1 MTNAQEPITGVIETS
16 NKPYS
21 FYLNDYSLVFMD
33 AVVDSSLH
41 SIVRPVDGFA
51 QATTHNGRK
60 MLLYVGKREFDI
72 VNTMRLGFS
81 SYIVSDSNI
90 FDYDISQY
98 DGIIFVGG
106 TLSKLKAPCAI
117 RTQYDDA
124 TKRTYIEHLDDTQ
137 KFSFSVG
144 DELSCE
150 CTIGSTT
157 AEQWG
162 VESRSITNDKVYFK
176 MLFDKKQDT
185 SSLYKHYNKI
195 CELLSFLTNRQNVGF
210 DEMYLLQKDI
220 PIGEE
225 KRIAKVARV
234 FIQRQRT
241 LTQKRQFNNLE
252 FALLGDS
259 IGKLLEVF
267 YNPQEGKSSY
277 SLGFYPESD
286 EDENIVNN
294 AMVRAVCS
302 ALECELE
309 FVSGITSDEKK
320 KIEALTRKI
329 KPIIEEHKVSEDRL
343 KDKTYDVINSSMSHW
358 SMATA
363 DQIKALYHMYEE
375 EMLNANKSGLRIGD
389 EEIQA
394 FVKYR
399 NDITHGSY
407 RVLDTSIAYTTHLLA
422 RLVYCCLLTRV
433 GVPREN
439 IKEWIREG
447 RL

>member
-1 MTNAQEPITGVIETS
+1 MINAKEPITGVIETD

-21 FYLNDYSLVFMD
+21 FYLKDYSLVFMD
-33 AVVDSSLH
+33 AEVNSPLH

-60 MLLYVGKREFDI
+60 MLLYAGEHDYTI
-72 VNTMRLGFS
+72 VNTMRMGIP
-81 SYIVSDSNI
+81 SYIVSIPDF
-90 FDYDISQY
+90 FDYDILHY
-98 DGIIFVGG
+98 DGIVFVGG
-106 TLSKLKAPCAI
+106 TLSKLTAPRSL
-117 RTQYDDA
+117 RTQYDEE
-124 TKRTYIEHLDDTQ
+124 KQRTYIEHDDDTQ
-137 KFSFSVG
+137 TFSFG
-144 DELSCE
+144 AEGITCD

-157 AEQWG
+157 TERWG
-162 VESRSITNDKVYFK
+162 VEGRSIRNEKVYFQ
-176 MLFDKKQDT
+176 MLFSDKQET
-185 SSLYKHYNKI
+185 SSVYKHYRKI

-210 DEMYLLQKDI
+210 EEIYLLQKDVL
-220 PIGEE
+220 IGDE
-225 KRIAKVARV
+225 KRTMRTAQV
-234 FIQRQRT
+234 FIEQQKI
-241 LTQKRQFNNLE
+241 LTEKRQFFNLE

-267 YNPQEGKSSY
+267 YNPQEGESSY
-277 SLGFYPESD
+277 SLGFYPEN
-286 EDENIVNN
+286 DENENVVNN

-320 KIEALTRKI
+320 KIKALTRKI
-329 KPIIEEHKVSEDRL
+329 KPIIEEHKASEDRL

-375 EMLNANKSGLRIGD
+375 EMLNANKSGLKMGD

-407 RVLDTSIAYTTHLLA
+407 RVLDISIAYTTHLLA